1 MKLFFL
7 SLFAIALSAPTP
19 SVAQWWNPFGPKT
32 VEECIAEG
40 GKTAQTETAM
50 KFVIRDCRSKFTDN
64 SQGSK
69 SPRPKT
75 RCFVSYEDKTRQ
87 FRKGTEALQK
97 LPNVKSAYLGFLEL
111 DNHFY
116 LEKLAKQLREAD
128 QAGNTELARAIAKE
142 YGLNSI
148 TIVHASYLSE
158 QFVKTVAMQQWQD
171 VEGLCK

>member
-1 MKLFFL
+1 MKPIFL
-7 SLFAIALSAPTP
+7 SLLVIGLSSPAP
-19 SVAQWWNPFGPKT
+19 SFAQWWNPFGPKN

-64 SQGSK
+64 SQGAK
-69 SPRPKT
+69 SPRPKI
-75 RCFVSYEDKTRQ
+75 RCFVSYDDKTRQ
-87 FRKGTEALQK
+87 FRRGTEALQK
-97 LPNVKSAYLGFLEL
+97 LPNVESAYLGFIDL
-111 DNHFY
+111 DNRLY

-158 QFVKTVAMQQWQD
+158 QFVKTVAMQQWQE